1 MRSCSRNPQ
10 MVKSSS
16 SGDTRRVVDRL
27 LTCSVHSGS
36 ALGDTEWAEV
46 SELFSSSYGFYSDK
60 DPSDHAGRRIRLLPS
75 YYRRAYASDT
85 YQIAICRE
93 GEKLVAEV
101 VSRACETSRGPAAF
115 VVQLV
120 VDERYRRRG
129 IACNLLRKISG
140 VADFFCLGVV
150 TSNPLTVR
158 ALESATSRCVDLKMM
173 MVHEALIRNEILADV
188 DFLEMAQ
195 WRISS
200 AESVVDSGFYTD
212 RSSASK
218 VTDVLSARL
227 GTLPEGSEWLAF
239 VFHDQPYVAV
249 VG

>member
-1 MRSCSRNPQ
+1 MINEKLRYLVC
-10 MVKSSS
+10 
-16 SGDTRRVVDRL
+16 
-27 LTCSVHSGS
+27 SGS
-36 ALGDTEWAEV
+36 GLGDAEWAEV
-46 SELFSSSYGFYSDK
+46 SELFSSSYGFYSEK
-60 DPSDHAGRRIRLLPS
+60 EPSGRAGRRIRLSPS

-85 YQIAICRE
+85 YLIAICRE
-93 GEKLVAEV
+93 GEKLVAEAV
-101 VSRACETSRGPAAF
+101 FRAYETSRGCAAF

-120 VDERYRRRG
+120 VDERYQRRG
-129 IACNLLRKISG
+129 IACNLLREISG
-140 VADFFCLGVV
+140 VADFFCIGVV

-158 ALESATSRCVDLKMM
+158 ALESATSCRVDLKMM

-188 DFLEMAQ
+188 DFLQTAR

-218 VTDVLSARL
+218 VTDVLAARL

-239 VFHDQPYVAV
+239 VFHDQPYVTA
-249 VG
+249 